1 MTPRFSP
8 PIVSKS
14 NKNGKC
20 QQGIGFA
27 QVEAV
32 SLIFGWRRTQFWAG
46 REAKIRWRQTGN
58 TTDVHEFPK
67 KSSANWLNTSRK
79 TCLRPK

>member
-32 SLIFGWRRTQFWAG
+32 SLIFGWFTARFWIS
-46 REAKIRWRQTGN
+46 REAK
-58 TTDVHEFPK
+58 
-67 KSSANWLNTSRK
+67 LNGD
-79 TCLRPK
+79 